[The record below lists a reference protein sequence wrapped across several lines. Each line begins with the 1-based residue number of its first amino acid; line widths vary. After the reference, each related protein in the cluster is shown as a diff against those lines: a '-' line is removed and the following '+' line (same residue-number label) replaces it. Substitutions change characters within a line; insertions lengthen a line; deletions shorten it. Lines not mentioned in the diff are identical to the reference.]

1 MKKIGLVGGT
11 GPESTLMYYKELNQ
25 RIDRLTGGKAMP
37 DIAIESVNFHRFW
50 GYVTDNELDLL
61 TNYLVEKINC
71 LARSGAEVVS
81 LTCATGHIVI
91 DRIRLKTNTLLVSVP
106 ETVCEKAA
114 AMGIKKVGLIGT
126 IFTMEKDY
134 MKKPFANA
142 GIDVIIPKQTE
153 RQLIA
158 ERIYEELERGIVNE
172 RTLKE
177 LQQIIERMRADDGI
191 EAIIL
196 GCTELPLL
204 LNNSNSPV
212 PCLDSV
218 DIHIERLIELAM
230 KD

>member
-11 GPESTLMYYKELNQ
+11 GPESTLMYYKELNH

-61 TNYLVEKINC
+61 TDYLVEKIDC

-81 LTCATGHIVI
+81 LSCATGHIVI
-91 DRIRLKTNTLLVSVP
+91 DRIRQKTNTPLVSVP
-106 ETVCEKAA
+106 ETVCEKAV

-134 MKKPFANA
+134 MKKPFASA
-142 GIDVIIPKQTE
+142 GIDVVIPEKAE

-158 ERIYEELERGIVNE
+158 KRIYEELERGIVNE
-172 RTLKE
+172 QTLKE
-177 LQQIIERMRADDGI
+177 FQDIIGKMKAQNGI

-212 PCLDSV
+212 PRLDSV
-218 DIHIERLIELAM
+218 DIHIDRLIEMAM
-230 KD
+230 G

>member
-37 DIAIESVNFHRFW
+37 DIAIDSVNFHRFW

-61 TNYLVEKINC
+61 TDYLVEKIDN
-71 LARSGAEVVS
+71 LARTGTEVVS

-91 DRIRLKTNTLLVSVP
+91 DRIRLKTNTPLVSVP
-106 ETVCEKAA
+106 EAVCEKAK
-114 AMGIKKVGLIGT
+114 AMGYRKVGLLGT

-134 MKKPFANA
+134 MKQPFANA
-142 GIDVIIPKQTE
+142 GIDVFIPEPTD

-158 ERIYEELERGIVNE
+158 KRIYEELELGIVKE
-172 RTLKE
+172 QTLKE
-177 LQQIIERMRADDGI
+177 FQEIIGKMKAQNGI
-191 EAIIL
+191 EAVIL

-204 LNNSNSPV
+204 LNSANSPV
-212 PCLDSV
+212 ACLDSV
-218 DIHIERLIELAM
+218 DIHIEKLIGLAM
-230 KD
+230 G